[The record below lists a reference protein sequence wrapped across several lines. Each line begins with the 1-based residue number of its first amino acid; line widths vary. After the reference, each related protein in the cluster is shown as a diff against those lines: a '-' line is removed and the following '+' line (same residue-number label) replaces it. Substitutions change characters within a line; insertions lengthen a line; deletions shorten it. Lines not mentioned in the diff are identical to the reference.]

1 MKFKPAKIYKVAV
14 EPPGPSAN
22 TQTQRP
28 SSSNGL
34 RSITGISFDDRGD
47 QVITAGEDETF
58 RLYGCKSGKQVI
70 KHCYNLSLLTYKYQ
84 VNKDTIFQKVR
95 C

>member
-1 MKFKPAKIYKVAV
+1 MKLKPAKIYKAAV
-14 EPPGPSAN
+14 DSQPSGPSGNAH
-22 TQTQRP
+22 TQRS

-58 RLYGCKSGKQVI
+58 RLYGCKSGKQVTKYCCI
-70 KHCYNLSLLTYKYQ
+70 LSLLT
-84 VNKDTIFQKVR
+84 
-95 C
+95 